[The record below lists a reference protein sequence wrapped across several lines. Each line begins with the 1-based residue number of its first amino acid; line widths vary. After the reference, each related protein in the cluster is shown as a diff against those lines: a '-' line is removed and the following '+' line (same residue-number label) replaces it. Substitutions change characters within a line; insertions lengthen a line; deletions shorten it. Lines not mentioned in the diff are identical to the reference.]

1 MVNMKTVQLTT
12 DGIKKHLDSTTP
24 EQAIAEYIWNG
35 LDAKAKNI
43 SVSFIRNDLGAVDE
57 IVIKDDGHGIPFE
70 LLDRK
75 FGVFLDSEKLKARST
90 TKRISSETH
99 GKDGI
104 GRLTF
109 FAFAQKAVWETVY
122 LSGDE
127 KFSFN
132 ISVNSDQ
139 LINYPSKNKRGVA
152 KETPT
157 GTTVRFANVVLK
169 DFSPN
174 SKEFFQYLTCEFC
187 WRLLLQKDLSISI
200 DGTKLSAQDNI
211 ASTSSYCPLN
221 ISNPQA
227 EVLFVRW
234 EHKLHREYSRFYF
247 LDSNGDE
254 RFTDFTSLNKKGD
267 KFYHSVYV
275 RSPFFD
281 NFTLSQ
287 SNINQGDL
295 DFGQSGTK
303 SEWFKLIIAESDHFL
318 REERK
323 SFLRKS
329 KDALIDSF
337 EEKGILPSFNQ
348 KNFWEVAK
356 HNHLAET
363 VGELY
368 NLQPSLFSGG
378 TVEQKKIFVRL
389 IDQLLDSDEAETL
402 YQIIGQV
409 LELGTEEKN
418 ELLGVLKSSRLRA
431 VIRTAKL
438 IQDRYRAIEQIKL
451 LNWDLNLRAKEVPHI
466 QTFMESHFW
475 MIGEEFAL
483 VVAAEKDFE
492 QALREL
498 YRKINQEIG
507 SVGLEHPDKQ
517 KEMDILLVRQDKRHR
532 HIHNVVLELKHP
544 NKKIGKKYIQQ
555 VETYFE
561 VIASDPRFNASNMT
575 WSYYLIGNEFDGTG
589 VVENR
594 LDNAKPHGE
603 PSLIYKVR
611 NHSIYVKRWSEI
623 ITDVELRHQFLN
635 DRLEIQRDILA
646 KEESMASTADEVIKR
661 AQDLSCTV
669 S

>member
-1 MVNMKTVQLTT
+1 MKTVQLTT

-43 SVSFIRNDLGAVDE
+43 NVSFVYNDLGAVKE
-57 IVIKDDGHGIPFE
+57 ILISDDGHGIPFE
-70 LLDRK
+70 QLDRK

-90 TKRISSETH
+90 SKRVSSETH

-122 LSGDE
+122 SLGDE
-127 KFSFN
+127 KFYYN
-132 ISVNSDQ
+132 ISINSDQ
-139 LINYPSKNKRGVA
+139 LINYPATVKKAVA
-152 KETPT
+152 KDVKT
-157 GTTVRFANVVLK
+157 GTTVRFANVALK
-169 DFSPN
+169 GFSPD
-174 SKEFFQYLTCEFC
+174 SKDFFQYLTCEFC
-187 WRLLLQKDLSISI
+187 WQLLLQKDLTILV
-200 DGTKLSAQDNI
+200 GGKKLSAQDNI
-211 ASTSSYCPLN
+211 ASTTSYCPLS
-221 ISNPQA
+221 ISDPRA

-234 EHKLHREYSRFYF
+234 EHKLHHEYSRFYF
-247 LDSNGDE
+247 LDSKGDE

-275 RSPFFD
+275 KSSFFD
-281 NFTLSQ
+281 NFTPARSSL
-287 SNINQGDL
+287 NQGDL

-303 SEWFKLIIAESDHFL
+303 SDWFKLIISESDHFL

-323 SFLRKS
+323 NFLRRS

-337 EEKGILPSFNQ
+337 EEKGILPSFNE

-368 NLQPSLFSGG
+368 NLQPSLFTGG

-389 IDQLLDSDEAETL
+389 IDQLLDADEAETL

-409 LELGTEEKN
+409 LELGTEEKD
-418 ELLGVLKSSRLRA
+418 ELLGVLKSSKLRA

-451 LNWDLNLRAKEVPHI
+451 LNWDLALGAKEVPHI
-466 QTFMESHFW
+466 QTFMENHFW
-475 MIGEEFAL
+475 MIGEEFAM

-498 YRKINQEIG
+498 YRKIDQDSG
-507 SVGLEHPDKQ
+507 SAGLDHPDKQ
-517 KEMDILLVRQDKRHR
+517 KEMDILLVRQDKKHK

-544 NKKIGKKYIQQ
+544 KKKIGKKYIQQ

-575 WSYYLIGNEFDGTG
+575 WSYYLIGNDFDGTG

-611 NHSIYVKRWSEI
+611 NHCIYVRKWSEI

-635 DRLEIQRDILA
+635 DRLEVQRDILA